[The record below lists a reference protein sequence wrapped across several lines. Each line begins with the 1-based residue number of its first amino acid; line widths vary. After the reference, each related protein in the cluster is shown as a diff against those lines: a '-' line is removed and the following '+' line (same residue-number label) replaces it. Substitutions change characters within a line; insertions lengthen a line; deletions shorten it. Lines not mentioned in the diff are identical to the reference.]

1 VPGAHSV
8 VGSHGLYELID
19 EIVHTRR
26 ERLDVG
32 FQPGPTGKTILTC
45 NHKLRSTESEARC
58 PNLVEGRSRKP
69 GMTRLNALQRLRF
82 SGLVACEEVFGLVL
96 ELVEVRTVW
105 QWSWH
110 HEHSF
115 R

>member
-1 VPGAHSV
+1 
-8 VGSHGLYELID
+8 HGPFELID
-19 EIVHTRR
+19 EIVCTRR

-32 FQPGPTGKTILTC
+32 LQLGPTGKTILARE
-45 NHKLRSTESEARC
+45 NKLRSTESEARC
-58 PNLVEGRSRKP
+58 LDLVGGRSRKP
-69 GMTRLNALQRLRF
+69 RMIRPNAPERLRV
-82 SGLVACEEVFGLVL
+82 SGLVALEEVLGLIL

-105 QWSWH
+105 QWGCH

>member
-1 VPGAHSV
+1 VF
-8 VGSHGLYELID
+8 ELID
-19 EIVHTRR
+19 EIVRTGR

-32 FQPGPTGKTILTC
+32 LQPGPTGKTILSR
-45 NHKLRSTESEARC
+45 NNELRSTESEARC
-58 PNLVEGRSRKP
+58 LDFVRGGSRKP
-69 GMTRLNALQRLRF
+69 RMIRLNAAERLRV
-82 SGLVACEEVFGLVL
+82 SGLVALEKVFGLIL

-105 QWSWH
+105 QWGWH